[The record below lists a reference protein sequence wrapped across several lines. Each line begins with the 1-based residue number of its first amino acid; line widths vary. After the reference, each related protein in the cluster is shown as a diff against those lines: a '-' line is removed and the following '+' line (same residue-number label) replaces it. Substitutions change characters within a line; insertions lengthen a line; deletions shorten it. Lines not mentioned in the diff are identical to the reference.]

1 MKTNNSTFDP
11 NSEFRIIQR
20 MDKLEASLYRIKY
33 SLLRWGIGIAFIL
46 VVTEGVV
53 YRLFHY

>member
-11 NSEFRIIQR
+11 NSEFQIIQR

-33 SLLRWGIGIAFIL
+33 SLLRCGISIAFIL
-46 VVTEGVV
+46 VIIEGVV
-53 YRLFHY
+53 YRLFH